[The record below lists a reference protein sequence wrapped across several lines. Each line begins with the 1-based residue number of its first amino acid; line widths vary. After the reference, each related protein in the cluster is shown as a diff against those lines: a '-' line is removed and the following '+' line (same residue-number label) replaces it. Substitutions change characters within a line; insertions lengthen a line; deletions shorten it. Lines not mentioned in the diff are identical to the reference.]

1 MIFKTYQ
8 IYLSK
13 VFTSTLL
20 KTFIVF
26 LSLAFILNI
35 FEEINFFKDLEVSI
49 TLPIFLTFLNIPSV
63 LFDIF
68 PFIFLITA
76 QFAFIKLMD
85 QNEINVLKNFGLDN
99 LKIIKILSVLSFLIG
114 LAIIT
119 IYYNFSSSLKYSYL
133 NLKNSYAKDNKY
145 LAVITENGI
154 WIKDQIGEK
163 INIINAN
170 NFKNKILYE
179 VDIIQFDK
187 NFNFKK
193 NIIAQEI
200 VIDDK
205 TWLIKDALISNAK
218 GQLNNIK
225 NFKLETNLNYNDV
238 SSLYSNL
245 SSLNIFELNDL
256 RKKYEDI
263 NYSST
268 EVNSAIQKLVSFPF
282 YLTVMTILAA
292 TIMINIKHNKSKI
305 FHLIFG
311 ILISVIIYYLSFF
324 FEELGKNEQIPIGI
338 SIWVPLIIIMLISAI
353 SLIRI
358 NEKN

>member
-1 MIFKTYQ
+1 MIIKTYQ

-26 LSLAFILNI
+26 VSLAFILNI
-35 FEEINFFKDLEVSI
+35 FEEINFFKDLEVSL
-49 TLPIFLTFLNIPSV
+49 TLPIFLTFLNIPSII
-63 LFDIF
+63 FDIF

-76 QFAFIKLMD
+76 QFAFIKLID
-85 QNEINVLKNFGLDN
+85 QNEIIVLKNFGLDN

-114 LAIIT
+114 LIIIT
-119 IYYNFSSSLKYSYL
+119 VYYNFSSSLKHSYL

-154 WIKDQIGEK
+154 WIKDEVGEN

-170 NFKNKILYE
+170 RFSSNILYD
-179 VDIIQFDK
+179 VDVLQFDK

-193 NIIAQEI
+193 NIISKKIIIEN
-200 VIDDK
+200 K
-205 TWLIKDALISNAK
+205 SWLIKDALISDSK
-218 GQLNNIK
+218 GK
-225 NFKLETNLNYNDV
+225 NRYIENYYLLTNLNYNDV
-238 SSLYSNL
+238 NSLFSNL

-256 RKKYEDI
+256 RKKYESI

-268 EVNSAIQKLVSFPF
+268 EVSSAIQKLISFPF
-282 YLTVMTILAA
+282 YLTIMTILAS
-292 TIMINIKHNKSKI
+292 TIMLNIKHNKSKI

-338 SIWVPLIIIMLISAI
+338 SIWIPLIIIMLISTI

-358 NEKN
+358 NEK

>member
-20 KTFIVF
+20 KTFTVF

-63 LFDIF
+63 IFDIF

-85 QNEINVLKNFGLDN
+85 QNEIIVLKNFGLDN
-99 LKIIKILSVLSFLIG
+99 LKIIKILSMLSFLIG

-154 WIKDQIGEK
+154 WIKDQVREN

-170 NFKNKILYE
+170 NFKNRILYD
-179 VDIIQFDK
+179 VDIIQFDE
-187 NFNFKK
+187 NFNFKN
-193 NIIAQEI
+193 NIISKEI
-200 VIDDK
+200 IIDNK
-205 TWLIKDALISNAK
+205 TWIIKDALVSNSK
-218 GQLNNIK
+218 GQLKTVK

-256 RKKYEDI
+256 RKKYENI

-338 SIWVPLIIIMLISAI
+338 SIWVSLIIIMLVSTI

-358 NEKN
+358 NEK

>member
-13 VFTSTLL
+13 IFTSTLL
-20 KTFIVF
+20 KTFFVF

-35 FEEINFFKDLEVSI
+35 FEEINFFKDLKVPIS
-49 TLPIFLTFLNIPSV
+49 LPIFLTFLNIPSI

-68 PFIFLITA
+68 PFMFLITA

-85 QNEINVLKNFGLDN
+85 QNEIIVLKNFGLDN
-99 LKIIKILSVLSFLIG
+99 LQIIKILSILSFFIG
-114 LAIIT
+114 LIIIT

-154 WIKDQIGEK
+154 WIKDEVDEN

-170 NFKNKILYE
+170 RVNNKTLYN

-187 NFNFKK
+187 DFNFISNLIANEVFIENK
-193 NIIAQEI
+193 N
-200 VIDDK
+200 
-205 TWLIKDALISNAK
+205 WLIKDA
-218 GQLNNIK
+218 QLTNFYGKNVNIK
-225 NFKLETNLNYNDV
+225 DYNFKTNLNYNDV
-238 SSLYSNL
+238 NSLFSNL
-245 SSLNIFELNDL
+245 SSLNIFELNEL
-256 RKKYEDI
+256 RKKYDSI

-268 EVNSAIQKLVSFPF
+268 DVNSAIQKLISFPF
-282 YLTVMTILAA
+282 YLTIMTILAA
-292 TIMINIKHNKSKI
+292 TIMLKIKYNKSKI

-338 SIWVPLIIIMLISAI
+338 SIWIPLIIIMLISTI

-358 NEKN
+358 NEK

>member
-1 MIFKTYQ
+1 MVFKTYQ
-8 IYLSK
+8 IYLAK
-13 VFTSTLL
+13 VFTLTLV
-20 KTFIVF
+20 KTFLVF
-26 LSLAFILNI
+26 MSLAFILNI

-49 TLPIFLTFLNIPSV
+49 TIPIFLTFLNLPSIV
-63 LFDIF
+63 FDIF

-76 QFAFIKLMD
+76 QFAFIKLID

-99 LKIIKILSVLSFLIG
+99 FKIIKILSLLSFIFG
-114 LAIIT
+114 LLIIT

-133 NLKNSYAKDNKY
+133 NLKNAYAKDNKY

-154 WIKDQIGEK
+154 WIKDQVKED

-170 NFKNKILYE
+170 SFKDKYLYE

-187 NFNFKK
+187 DFNFKR
-193 NIIAQEI
+193 NLIAPSI
-200 VIDDK
+200 
-205 TWLIKDALISNAK
+205 LIENKLWI
-218 GQLNNIK
+218 LNNALVSDFKGKLKTVK
-225 NFKLETNLNYNDV
+225 NFSLPTNLNYMDLN
-238 SSLYSNL
+238 SLYSNL
-245 SSLNIFELNDL
+245 SSLNIFELNEL
-256 RKKYEDI
+256 KKKYEVI

-282 YLTVMTILAA
+282 YLMIMTVLAA
-292 TIMINIKHNKSKI
+292 TIMLNIKHNKSKI

-338 SIWVPLIIIMLISAI
+338 SIWVPIIIIILFSTI

-358 NEKN
+358 NEK

>member
-1 MIFKTYQ
+1 MILKTYQ

-13 VFTSTLL
+13 VFASTLF
-20 KTFIVF
+20 KTFLVF

-35 FEEINFFKDLEVSI
+35 FEEVNFFKDMDVSI

-63 LFDIF
+63 IFDIF

-76 QFAFIKLMD
+76 QFAFIKLME
-85 QNEINVLKNFGLDN
+85 QNEIIVLKNFGLDN
-99 LKIIKILSVLSFLIG
+99 LKIIKILSVLSFGIG
-114 LAIIT
+114 ILIIT
-119 IYYNFSSSLKYSYL
+119 IFYNFSSSLKFSYL

-154 WIKDQIGEK
+154 WIKDQVGQNT
-163 INIINAN
+163 NIINAN
-170 NFKNKILYE
+170 NFKDKTLYE
-179 VDIIQFDK
+179 VDILRFDNEFNLVNSIISSEAITQNKVWILK
-187 NFNFKK
+187 NVFLYDSQGKTQ
-193 NIIAQEI
+193 NIE
-200 VIDDK
+200 
-205 TWLIKDALISNAK
+205 SY
-218 GQLNNIK
+218 
-225 NFKLETNLNYNDV
+225 KLQTNLNHQDIN
-238 SSLYSNL
+238 SLYSNL
-245 SSLNIFELNDL
+245 SSLNIFELNEL

-268 EVNSAIQKLVSFPF
+268 EVNSAIQKLISFPF
-282 YLTVMTILAA
+282 YLTIMTVLAS

-338 SIWVPLIIIMLISAI
+338 SIWIPLIIIILISTI
-353 SLIRI
+353 SLVRI
-358 NEKN
+358 NEK

>member
-26 LSLAFILNI
+26 VSLAFILNI
-35 FEEINFFKDLEVSI
+35 FEEINFFKELKVSL
-49 TLPIFLTFLNIPSV
+49 TLPIFLTFLNIPSII
-63 LFDIF
+63 FDIF

-76 QFAFIKLMD
+76 QFAFIKLID
-85 QNEINVLKNFGLDN
+85 QNEIIVLKNFGLDN

-114 LAIIT
+114 LIIIT
-119 IYYNFSSSLKYSYL
+119 VYYNFSSSLKYSYL

-154 WIKDQIGEK
+154 WIKDEVGEN

-170 NFKNKILYE
+170 RFNKNILYD
-179 VDIIQFDK
+179 VDILQFDK

-193 NIIAQEI
+193 NIISKKIIIEN
-200 VIDDK
+200 K
-205 TWLIKDALISNAK
+205 TWVIKDALISDSNGK
-218 GQLNNIK
+218 LNNIDK
-225 NFKLETNLNYNDV
+225 YVLLTNLDYNDV
-238 SSLYSNL
+238 NSLFSNL

-256 RKKYEDI
+256 RKKYESI

-268 EVNSAIQKLVSFPF
+268 EVSSAIQKLISFPF
-282 YLTVMTILAA
+282 YLTIMTILAS
-292 TIMINIKHNKSKI
+292 TIMLNIKHNKSKI

-338 SIWVPLIIIMLISAI
+338 SIWIPLVIIMLISTI

-358 NEKN
+358 NEK

>member
-13 VFTSTLL
+13 VFTLTLL

-35 FEEINFFKDLEVSI
+35 FEEINFFKDLQVSI

-63 LFDIF
+63 IFDIF

-85 QNEINVLKNFGLDN
+85 QNEIIVLKNFGLDN
-99 LKIIKILSVLSFLIG
+99 LQIIKILSILSFTIG
-114 LAIIT
+114 LTIIT

-154 WIKDQIGEK
+154 WIKDQVEEK
-163 INIINAN
+163 INIINADRFN
-170 NFKNKILYE
+170 NKILYE
-179 VDIIQFDK
+179 VDILQFDK
-187 NFNFKK
+187 DFNFEA
-193 NIIAQEI
+193 NIITEEI
-200 VIDDK
+200 FINNK
-205 TWLIKDALISNAK
+205 TWLIKDAYVSNFK
-218 GQLNNIK
+218 GQSNNVKNYEIK
-225 NFKLETNLNYNDV
+225 TNLNYNDV
-238 SSLYSNL
+238 NSLFSNL
-245 SSLNIFELNDL
+245 SSLNIFELNNL
-256 RKKYEDI
+256 KKKYDDI

-268 EVNSAIQKLVSFPF
+268 EVNSAIQKLISFPF

-292 TIMINIKHNKSKI
+292 TIMIKIKHNKSKV

-353 SLIRI
+353 SLMRI
-358 NEKN
+358 NEK

>member
-1 MIFKTYQ
+1 MILKTYQ

-13 VFTSTLL
+13 IFTNTLI
-20 KTFIVF
+20 KTFLVF
-26 LSLAFILNI
+26 LSLAFILNV
-35 FEEINFFKDLEVSI
+35 FEEINFFKDLDVSI
-49 TLPIFLTFLNIPSV
+49 TIPIFLTFLNLPSII
-63 LFDIF
+63 FDIF

-85 QNEINVLKNFGLDN
+85 QNEIIVLKNFGLDN
-99 LKIIKILSVLSFLIG
+99 LSIIKILSILSFLIG
-114 LAIIT
+114 IIIIT

-154 WIKDQIGEK
+154 WIKDEINEN

-170 NFKNKILYE
+170 RFQNKILYD
-179 VDIIQFDK
+179 VDILQFDR
-187 NFNFKK
+187 NFNFKN
-193 NIIAQEI
+193 NIISKEI
-200 VIDDK
+200 LIKDK
-205 TWLIKDALISNAK
+205 SWLIKDAQVSNSK
-218 GQLNNIK
+218 GKLENIK
-225 NFKLETNLNYNDV
+225 NYNFSTNLNYIDV
-238 SSLYSNL
+238 NSLFSNL

-256 RKKYEDI
+256 RKKYESI

-268 EVNSAIQKLVSFPF
+268 EVNSAIQKLISFPF
-282 YLTVMTILAA
+282 YLTIMTILAS
-292 TIMINIKHNKSKI
+292 TLMIKIKHNKSKV

-324 FEELGKNEQIPIGI
+324 FEELGKNEQIPISI
-338 SIWVPLIIIMLISAI
+338 SIWIPLVIIMLISTI

-358 NEKN
+358 NEK

>member
-26 LSLAFILNI
+26 VSLAFILNI
-35 FEEINFFKDLEVSI
+35 FEEINFFKDLEVSL
-49 TLPIFLTFLNIPSV
+49 TLPIFLTFLNIPSII
-63 LFDIF
+63 FDIF

-76 QFAFIKLMD
+76 QFAFIKLID
-85 QNEINVLKNFGLDN
+85 QNEIIVLKNFGLDN

-114 LAIIT
+114 LIIIT
-119 IYYNFSSSLKYSYL
+119 VYYNFSSSLKYSYL

-154 WIKDQIGEK
+154 WIKDETGEN

-170 NFKNKILYE
+170 RFNKNILYD
-179 VDIIQFDK
+179 VDILQFDK

-193 NIIAQEI
+193 NIISKKIIIEN
-200 VIDDK
+200 K
-205 TWLIKDALISNAK
+205 SWLIKDALISDSK
-218 GQLNNIK
+218 GKNKNIK
-225 NFKLETNLNYNDV
+225 NYYLLTNLNYSDV
-238 SSLYSNL
+238 NSLFSNL

-256 RKKYEDI
+256 RKKYENI

-268 EVNSAIQKLVSFPF
+268 EVNSAIQKLISFPF
-282 YLTVMTILAA
+282 YLTIMTILAS
-292 TIMINIKHNKSKI
+292 TIMLNIKHNKSKI

-338 SIWVPLIIIMLISAI
+338 SIWIPLIIIMLISTI

-358 NEKN
+358 NEK

>member
-1 MIFKTYQ
+1 MIIKTYQ

-26 LSLAFILNI
+26 VSLAFILNI
-35 FEEINFFKDLEVSI
+35 FEEINFFKDLEVSL
-49 TLPIFLTFLNIPSV
+49 TLPIFLTFLNIPSII
-63 LFDIF
+63 FDIF

-76 QFAFIKLMD
+76 QFAFIKLID
-85 QNEINVLKNFGLDN
+85 QNEIIVLKNFGLDN

-114 LAIIT
+114 LIIIT
-119 IYYNFSSSLKYSYL
+119 VYYNFSSSLKHSYL

-154 WIKDQIGEK
+154 WIKDEVGEN

-170 NFKNKILYE
+170 RFSNNILYD
-179 VDIIQFDK
+179 VDVLQFDK
-187 NFNFKK
+187 NFDFKK
-193 NIIAQEI
+193 NIISKKIIIEN
-200 VIDDK
+200 K
-205 TWLIKDALISNAK
+205 SWLIKDALISDSK
-218 GQLNNIK
+218 GK
-225 NFKLETNLNYNDV
+225 NKYIQNYYLLTNLNYNDV
-238 SSLYSNL
+238 NSLFSNL

-256 RKKYEDI
+256 RKKYESI

-268 EVNSAIQKLVSFPF
+268 EVSSAIQKLISFPF
-282 YLTVMTILAA
+282 YLTIMTILAS
-292 TIMINIKHNKSKI
+292 TIMLNIKHNKSKI

-324 FEELGKNEQIPIGI
+324 FEELGKNEQIPIEI
-338 SIWVPLIIIMLISAI
+338 SIWIPLIIIMLISTI
-353 SLIRI
+353 SLIRV
-358 NEKN
+358 NEK

>member
-20 KTFIVF
+20 KTLTVF

-63 LFDIF
+63 IFDIF

-85 QNEINVLKNFGLDN
+85 QNEIIVLKNFGLDN
-99 LKIIKILSVLSFLIG
+99 LKIIKILSMLSFLIG

-154 WIKDQIGEK
+154 WIKDQVREN

-170 NFKNKILYE
+170 NFKNKILYD
-179 VDIIQFDK
+179 VDIIQFDE
-187 NFNFKK
+187 NFNFKN
-193 NIIAQEI
+193 NIISKEI
-200 VIDDK
+200 IIDDK
-205 TWLIKDALISNAK
+205 TWIIKEALVSNSK
-218 GQLNNIK
+218 GQLKTIK
-225 NFKLETNLNYNDV
+225 NFELETNLNYNDV

-245 SSLNIFELNDL
+245 SSLNIFELNNL
-256 RKKYEDI
+256 RKKYENI

-338 SIWVPLIIIMLISAI
+338 SIWVPLIIIMLISTI

-358 NEKN
+358 NEK

>member
-338 SIWVPLIIIMLISAI
+338 SIWVPLIIIMLISTI

-358 NEKN
+358 NEK

>member
-1 MIFKTYQ
+1 MIIKTYQ

-26 LSLAFILNI
+26 VSLAFILNI
-35 FEEINFFKDLEVSI
+35 FEEINFFKDLEVSL
-49 TLPIFLTFLNIPSV
+49 TLPIFLTFLNIPSII
-63 LFDIF
+63 FDIF

-76 QFAFIKLMD
+76 QFAFIKLID
-85 QNEINVLKNFGLDN
+85 QNEIIVLKNFGLDN

-114 LAIIT
+114 LIIIT
-119 IYYNFSSSLKYSYL
+119 VYYNFSSSLKHSYL

-154 WIKDQIGEK
+154 WIKDEVGEN

-170 NFKNKILYE
+170 RFGNNILYD
-179 VDIIQFDK
+179 VDVLQFDK

-193 NIIAQEI
+193 NIISKKIIIEN
-200 VIDDK
+200 K
-205 TWLIKDALISNAK
+205 SWLIKDALISDSQ
-218 GQLNNIK
+218 GK
-225 NFKLETNLNYNDV
+225 NRYIENYYLLTNLNYNDV
-238 SSLYSNL
+238 NSLFSNL

-256 RKKYEDI
+256 RKKYESI

-268 EVNSAIQKLVSFPF
+268 EVSSAIQKLISFPF
-282 YLTVMTILAA
+282 YLTIMTILAS
-292 TIMINIKHNKSKI
+292 TIMLNIKHNKSKI

-324 FEELGKNEQIPIGI
+324 FEELGKNEQIPIEI
-338 SIWVPLIIIMLISAI
+338 SIWIPLIIIMLISTI
-353 SLIRI
+353 SLIRV
-358 NEKN
+358 NEK

>member
-26 LSLAFILNI
+26 VSLAFILNI
-35 FEEINFFKDLEVSI
+35 FEEINFFKELKVSL
-49 TLPIFLTFLNIPSV
+49 TLPIFLTFLNIPSII
-63 LFDIF
+63 FDIF

-76 QFAFIKLMD
+76 QFAFIKLID
-85 QNEINVLKNFGLDN
+85 QNEIIVLKNFGLDN

-114 LAIIT
+114 LIIIT
-119 IYYNFSSSLKYSYL
+119 VYYNFSSSLKYSYL

-154 WIKDQIGEK
+154 WIKDEVGEN

-170 NFKNKILYE
+170 RFNKNILYD
-179 VDIIQFDK
+179 VDILQFDK

-193 NIIAQEI
+193 NIISKKIIIEN
-200 VIDDK
+200 K
-205 TWLIKDALISNAK
+205 TWLIKDALISDSNGK
-218 GQLNNIK
+218 LNNIDK
-225 NFKLETNLNYNDV
+225 YVLLTNLDYNDV
-238 SSLYSNL
+238 NSLFSNL

-256 RKKYEDI
+256 RKKYESI

-268 EVNSAIQKLVSFPF
+268 EVSSAIQKLISFPF
-282 YLTVMTILAA
+282 YLTIMTILAS
-292 TIMINIKHNKSKI
+292 TIMLKIKHNKSKI

-338 SIWVPLIIIMLISAI
+338 SIWIPLVIIMLISTI

-358 NEKN
+358 NEK

>member
-1 MIFKTYQ
+1 MIIKTYQ

-26 LSLAFILNI
+26 VSLAFILNI
-35 FEEINFFKDLEVSI
+35 FEEINFFKDLEVSL
-49 TLPIFLTFLNIPSV
+49 TLPIFLTFLNIPSII
-63 LFDIF
+63 FDIF

-76 QFAFIKLMD
+76 QFAFIKLID
-85 QNEINVLKNFGLDN
+85 QNEIIVLKNFGLDN

-114 LAIIT
+114 LIIIT
-119 IYYNFSSSLKYSYL
+119 VYYNFSSSLKHSYL

-154 WIKDQIGEK
+154 WIKDEVGEN

-170 NFKNKILYE
+170 RFSSNILYD
-179 VDIIQFDK
+179 VDVLQFDK

-193 NIIAQEI
+193 NIISKKIIIEN
-200 VIDDK
+200 K
-205 TWLIKDALISNAK
+205 SWLIKDALISDSK
-218 GQLNNIK
+218 GK
-225 NFKLETNLNYNDV
+225 NRYIENYYLLTNLNYNDV
-238 SSLYSNL
+238 NSLFSNL

-256 RKKYEDI
+256 RKKYESI

-268 EVNSAIQKLVSFPF
+268 EVSSAIQKLISFPF
-282 YLTVMTILAA
+282 YLTIMTILAS
-292 TIMINIKHNKSKI
+292 TIMLNIKHNKSKI

-324 FEELGKNEQIPIGI
+324 FEELGKNEQIPIEI
-338 SIWVPLIIIMLISAI
+338 SIWIPLIIIMLISTI
-353 SLIRI
+353 SLIRV
-358 NEKN
+358 NEK

>member
-13 VFTSTLL
+13 IFTSTLL
-20 KTFIVF
+20 KTFFVF

-35 FEEINFFKDLEVSI
+35 FEEINFFKDLKVPIS
-49 TLPIFLTFLNIPSV
+49 LPIFLTFLNIPSI

-68 PFIFLITA
+68 PFMFLITA

-85 QNEINVLKNFGLDN
+85 QNEIIVLKNFGLDN
-99 LKIIKILSVLSFLIG
+99 LQIIKILSILSFFIG
-114 LAIIT
+114 LIIIT

-154 WIKDQIGEK
+154 WIKDEVDEN

-170 NFKNKILYE
+170 RVNNKTLYN

-187 NFNFKK
+187 NFNFISNLIANEVFIENK
-193 NIIAQEI
+193 N
-200 VIDDK
+200 
-205 TWLIKDALISNAK
+205 WLIKDA
-218 GQLNNIK
+218 QLTNFYGKHVNIK
-225 NFKLETNLNYNDV
+225 DYNFKTNLNYNDV
-238 SSLYSNL
+238 NSLFSNL
-245 SSLNIFELNDL
+245 SSLNIFELNEL
-256 RKKYEDI
+256 RKKYDSI

-268 EVNSAIQKLVSFPF
+268 DVNSAIQKLISFPF
-282 YLTVMTILAA
+282 YLTIMTILAA
-292 TIMINIKHNKSKI
+292 TIMLKIKYNKSKI

-338 SIWVPLIIIMLISAI
+338 SIWIPLIIIMLISTI

-358 NEKN
+358 NEK

>member
-1 MIFKTYQ
+1 MVFKTYQ
-8 IYLSK
+8 IYLAK
-13 VFTSTLL
+13 VFTLTLV
-20 KTFIVF
+20 KTFLVF
-26 LSLAFILNI
+26 MSLAFILNI

-49 TLPIFLTFLNIPSV
+49 TIPIFLTFLNLPSIV
-63 LFDIF
+63 FDIF

-76 QFAFIKLMD
+76 QFAFIKLID

-99 LKIIKILSVLSFLIG
+99 FKIIKILSLLSFIFG
-114 LAIIT
+114 LLIIT

-133 NLKNSYAKDNKY
+133 NLKNAYAKDNKY

-154 WIKDQIGEK
+154 WIKDQVKED

-170 NFKNKILYE
+170 SFKDKYLYE

-187 NFNFKK
+187 DFNFKR
-193 NIIAQEI
+193 NLIAPSI
-200 VIDDK
+200 
-205 TWLIKDALISNAK
+205 LIENKLWI
-218 GQLNNIK
+218 LNNALVPDFKGKLKTVK
-225 NFKLETNLNYNDV
+225 NFSLPTNLNYMDLN
-238 SSLYSNL
+238 SLYSNL
-245 SSLNIFELNDL
+245 SSLNIFELNEL
-256 RKKYEDI
+256 KKKYEVI

-282 YLTVMTILAA
+282 YLMIMTVLAA
-292 TIMINIKHNKSKI
+292 TIMLNIKHNKSKI

-324 FEELGKNEQIPIGI
+324 FEELGKNEQIPIGV
-338 SIWVPLIIIMLISAI
+338 SIWVPLIIIMLISTM

-358 NEKN
+358 NEK

>member
-13 VFTSTLL
+13 IFTSTLL
-20 KTFIVF
+20 KTFFVF

-49 TLPIFLTFLNIPSV
+49 TIPIFLTFLNIPSI

-68 PFIFLITA
+68 PFIFLIAA

-85 QNEINVLKNFGLDN
+85 QNEIIVLKNFGLDN
-99 LKIIKILSVLSFLIG
+99 LRIIKILSYISFFIG
-114 LAIIT
+114 LIIIT

-154 WIKDQIGEK
+154 WIKDEIGDN

-170 NFKNKILYE
+170 RFNNKKLYD

-187 NFNFKK
+187 NFNYKK
-193 NIIAQEI
+193 NIISKEI
-200 VIDDK
+200 
-205 TWLIKDALISNAK
+205 LIKDRSWLITNAQISNLK
-218 GQLNNIK
+218 GQLRNIT
-225 NFKLETNLNYNDV
+225 NFDFETNLNYIDV
-238 SSLYSNL
+238 NSLFSNL
-245 SSLNIFELNDL
+245 SSLNIFELNEL
-256 RKKYEDI
+256 RKKYENI

-268 EVNSAIQKLVSFPF
+268 EVNSAIQKLISFPF
-282 YLTVMTILAA
+282 YLTIMTVLSA

-324 FEELGKNEQIPIGI
+324 FEELGKNEQLPITI

-353 SLIRI
+353 SLMRI
-358 NEKN
+358 NDK